1 MKNLTNLLISLA
13 IASILLA
20 TIGCET
26 DNIKSG
32 IETRVY
38 GKFTDFY
45 NTPVVNEKVRIG
57 EYKGTF
63 NMNNG
68 GGEYFQ
74 KWIDST
80 YTNALG
86 EYDITFKTS
95 GEGTSYQLTLD
106 DSPAILKKYWVSL
119 PSVEIKNLGSS
130 FNYSTNALLIVYPC
144 NITFKPNNI
153 LVFPLRVSAETTLY
167 DTTFEIRSNA
177 QTTKTIFIDK
187 YTPQNLYLTR
197 IKANGLFQ
205 RATYTFPASNVETLT
220 TQNITINEADFL
232 DIKK

>member
-38 GKFTDFY
+38 GKLTDFY
-45 NTPVVNEKVRIG
+45 NTPVVNEKVLIG

-68 GGEYFQ
+68 GGQYLQ

-95 GEGTSYQLTLD
+95 GEGTSYKLKMD
-106 DSPAILKKYWVSL
+106 DSPAILQKYWVSL

-130 FNYSTNALLIVYPC
+130 FNYSTNAILIVYPC

-153 LVFPLRVSAETTLY
+153 LIFPLRVSAETTLY

-187 YTPQNLYLTR
+187 YTPQNVYITR
-197 IKANGLFQ
+197 TKANGSYQ
-205 RATYTFPASNVETLT
+205 RAVFTFPASNVETLT
-220 TQNITINEADFL
+220 TPNITITEADFN